1 MVFIQRILLRN
12 HRREREVEWPRV
24 NRNHS
29 DIRPN
34 SSGCWR
40 WLKIQA
46 AVNDIIVNAEEEC
59 STFCPT
65 FCSYIAWITSMTRQ
79 VWLNGANLEN
89 LLNMSPQ
96 STDFFGGDSKMFC
109 ENDIKYW
116 QNKNSIWK
124 SNKTFGGICQE
135 LQILQYVLSFFSLT
149 PL

>member
-1 MVFIQRILLRN
+1 
-12 HRREREVEWPRV
+12 
-24 NRNHS
+24 
-29 DIRPN
+29 
-34 SSGCWR
+34 
-40 WLKIQA
+40 
-46 AVNDIIVNAEEEC
+46 
-59 STFCPT
+59 
-65 FCSYIAWITSMTRQ
+65 MTRQ

-135 LQILQYVLSFFSLT
+135 LQILQYVLV
-149 PL
+149 